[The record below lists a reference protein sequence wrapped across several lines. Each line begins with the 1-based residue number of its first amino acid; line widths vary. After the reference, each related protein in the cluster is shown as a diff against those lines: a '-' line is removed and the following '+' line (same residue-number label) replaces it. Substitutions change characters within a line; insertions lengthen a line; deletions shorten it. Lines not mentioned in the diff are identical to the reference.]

1 MNDNNKLNKDRTYN
15 NILKL
20 INIILNNVI
29 YSFIIFKI
37 KYNSLLVEYYKKDEE
52 QLINII

>member
-1 MNDNNKLNKDRTYN
+1 MNNSN
-15 NILKL
+15 LKL
-20 INIILNNVI
+20 INIILNKVI
-29 YSFIIFKI
+29 YSFINFKI